1 MITLS
6 SSSSPRT
13 HSTDCNDKRASKMNP
28 PPSPGLLAVIR
39 LLLQRIEESS
49 YPNQDP
55 RSIENLKAHL
65 CCRIAE
71 LKVAE
76 GKELPSPEAGSR
88 NTAAWQQAT
97 ARQSRSPLIP
107 SSSGFK

>member
-1 MITLS
+1 
-6 SSSSPRT
+6 
-13 HSTDCNDKRASKMNP
+13 MNP

-39 LLLQRIEESS
+39 LLLQRIEGSS

-88 NTAAWQQAT
+88 NTAAWQQAIALDPLLFRVQMKT
-97 ARQSRSPLIP
+97 GRFGTDQSHHLS
-107 SSSGFK
+107 